1 MKPKALIPMLIGCV
15 LLLIAT
21 FKVERIEDVCARTGA
36 SQRYS
41 RYFSVFSTKPVVK
54 ASWVDE
60 MIARGGRRPAD
71 HEWVRTMADT
81 TTLYSFYRAHDC
93 APITYWIRF
102 AELSDLRKTFTEQEL
117 EMLADDFG
125 SGMRERQ
132 ESALVRF
139 RSRQ

>member
-1 MKPKALIPMLIGCV
+1 MKTKAPILVVVGCV
-15 LLLIAT
+15 IALVAT
-21 FKVERIEDVCARTGA
+21 FKVERIEEVCARTGA

-60 MIARGGRRPAD
+60 MIARGGRRPVD
-71 HEWVRTMADT
+71 HEWIRTMGDT
-81 TTLYSFYRAHDC
+81 TTLYSFYRAHDS

-102 AELSDLRKTFTEQEL
+102 AELNDLRDSFTEQEL
-117 EMLADDFG
+117 EMLADDFA
-125 SGMRERQ
+125 SGIRERQ